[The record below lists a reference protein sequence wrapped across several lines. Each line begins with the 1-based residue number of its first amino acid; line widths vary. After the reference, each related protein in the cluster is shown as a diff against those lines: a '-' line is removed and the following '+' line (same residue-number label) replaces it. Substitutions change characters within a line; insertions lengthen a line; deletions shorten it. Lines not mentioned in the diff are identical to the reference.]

1 MRYSFVSCIV
11 ALMLISC
18 AKKPKPVDIK
28 SAAKQVK
35 LTAEQ
40 KVKQQELLRD
50 LLAAVDFKADKLV
63 GRDVKDYSE
72 LIALPDKIGSSK
84 THQYYLFIFGGVPT
98 NGQAYGGE
106 WSRRVEFYV
115 SNGRI
120 IHAEIG
126 GLAEY

>member
-40 KVKQQELLRD
+40 KVKQQ
-50 LLAAVDFKADKLV
+50 
-63 GRDVKDYSE
+63 GR
-72 LIALPDKIGSSK
+72 
-84 THQYYLFIFGGVPT
+84 
-98 NGQAYGGE
+98 
-106 WSRRVEFYV
+106 
-115 SNGRI
+115 
-120 IHAEIG
+120 
-126 GLAEY
+126 